1 MNEITTTHNTGI
13 IRSFDDAAKAAQA
26 MSASGFFSDTR
37 SAQQAI
43 VKIMAG
49 MELGFGPFASM
60 TGVAIIQGKPAI
72 GANLQAAAIK
82 RTGKYNYR
90 VVEMSDTVVELMFLE
105 AGKEIGKSRF
115 TMQDAQAAGLNG
127 KDNWKKFPRNMLF
140 ARAISNGVRW
150 YAPDIF
156 NGATVYTPDEL
167 GASEDAD
174 GNIIDVTPA
183 PVQQAQPI
191 MQNTQFQKPAA
202 RTESVPEPENIPAQS
217 LTEFV
222 EDLADLKPAPSELTL
237 EQALTFVAS
246 NGQKYS
252 DRTDDQL
259 MWVAKNDKTPALKK
273 QAALLILKS
282 RGK

>member
-1 MNEITTTHNTGI
+1 MNEITTQNTGI

-90 VVEMSDTVVELMFLE
+90 VVEMTDQVVELMFLE
-105 AGKEIGKSRF
+105 QGKEIGRSRF
-115 TMQDAQAAGLNG
+115 SMQDAQAAGLNG

-174 GNIIDVTPA
+174 GNIIDVHPSQPA
-183 PVQQAQPI
+183 PMPKYIEPLEYPAQPAEPV
-191 MQNTQFQKPAA
+191 MPAPQ
-202 RTESVPEPENIPAQS
+202 T

-222 EDLADLKPAPSELTL
+222 EDLAELKPAPSELTL
-237 EQALTFVAS
+237 EQAMTFVAS
-246 NGQKYS
+246 NGEKYG
-252 DRTDDQL
+252 DRTDEQL
-259 MWVAKNDKTPALKK
+259 AWVAKNEKTPKLKK